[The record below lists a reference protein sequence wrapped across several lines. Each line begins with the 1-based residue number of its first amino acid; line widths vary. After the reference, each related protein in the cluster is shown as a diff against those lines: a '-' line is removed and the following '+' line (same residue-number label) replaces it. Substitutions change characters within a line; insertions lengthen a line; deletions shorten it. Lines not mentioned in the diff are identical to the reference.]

1 MKKTGEVC
9 ANLRT
14 VLAAQT
20 QVGATQELLRP
31 FSFAPVP
38 SRMPYNVPQV
48 NPIQQFLQQQEAQRL
63 RNKPQRM
70 LTNAEILKRYPF

>member
-1 MKKTGEVC
+1 
-9 ANLRT
+9 
-14 VLAAQT
+14 
-20 QVGATQELLRP
+20 
-31 FSFAPVP
+31 
-38 SRMPYNVPQV
+38 MPYNVPQV

>member
-1 MKKTGEVC
+1 MLQLK
-9 ANLRT
+9 
-14 VLAAQT
+14 T

-38 SRMPYNVPQV
+38 SIMPYNVPQI
-48 NPIQQFLQQQEAQRL
+48 NPTQQFLQQQEAQRL